1 LIAGEQTM
9 QWLRRVISPYSV
21 NQLALACLPAAL
33 ADRDYLD
40 WYVAEVKAARA
51 ELAQTMTELS
61 LEHWPSEANFIL
73 TRIGAGHG
81 AFVKAMRARGILT
94 RDRSADPGCD
104 GLVRITVGTREQM
117 QQARGAI
124 EESLKEIGW
133 RA

>member
-1 LIAGEQTM
+1 MA
-9 QWLRRVISPYSV
+9 Y
-21 NQLALACLPAAL
+21 
-33 ADRDYLD
+33 
-40 WYVAEVKAARA
+40 A
-51 ELAQTMTELS
+51 ELAQALTELG

-73 TRIGAGHG
+73 TRIGAEHD

-117 QQARGAI
+117 QQAREAI